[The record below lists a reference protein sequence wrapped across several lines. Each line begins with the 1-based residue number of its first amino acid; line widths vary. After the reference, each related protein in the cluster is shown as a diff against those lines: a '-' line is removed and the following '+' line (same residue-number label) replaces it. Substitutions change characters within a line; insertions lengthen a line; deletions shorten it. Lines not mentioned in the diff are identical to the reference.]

1 MSKHRS
7 NLFFTLAMLC
17 LTFVGIAQPKYNSP
31 YSRLGMG
38 DLFDQNFAIQSGMGG
53 LSTAFTDYAHL
64 NMVNPASYAHLE
76 VTAFEIGANARYSSL
91 ESGDAKANLWGGNLS
106 YLALG
111 FPMQNSINQVLDPR
125 KKKVKWGMAFGL
137 VPYTTVGYDIQTSKY
152 LPGTDTVR
160 LSYEGSGGTYRFTW
174 GNGIKINNFSAGLN
188 LGYVFGKISREHRV
202 VPDVSNA
209 YQEIFVDEFSVNGFV
224 WNIGLLYDLELDKD
238 RSDDEFSS
246 EKITFGLTANS
257 QSSITTNAS
266 YLYRIL
272 NPSYGATSVDTIGV
286 SPEVL
291 GEGSLPATFSASAM
305 YVKKNKM
312 KLGIQYDYAGWS
324 SYTNDA
330 KPDTLNNTM
339 RIAVGGE
346 YIPDYSSYNNYARKI
361 RYRAGAFYGTDPRT
375 AFNNSLTNYG
385 INVGLGFPVILPR
398 QRTSFVNVALE
409 LGKFGSTEALQ
420 ETYAKLSIGFTLN
433 DNTWF
438 FKRKF
443 N

>member
-17 LTFVGIAQPKYNSP
+17 LCYVGIAQPKYNSP

-38 DLFDQNFAIQSGMGG
+38 DLFDQNFANQSGMGG
-53 LSTAFTDYAHL
+53 LSTAFNDYAHL
-64 NMVNPASYAHLE
+64 NMLNPASFAHLQ
-76 VTAFEIGANARYSSL
+76 VTAFEVGANARYSSL
-91 ESGDAKANLWGGNLS
+91 QSGDSKADLWGGNIS

-111 FPMQNSINQVLDPR
+111 FPLQNSINQVLDPR
-125 KKKVKWGMAFGL
+125 KKKVKWGMAFAL
-137 VPYTTVGYDIQTSKY
+137 LPFTTVGYDIQTNKY
-152 LPGTDTVR
+152 LAGADTIR
-160 LSYEGSGGTYRFTW
+160 LSYEGTGGTYKFVW
-174 GNGIKINNFSAGLN
+174 GNGVKINNFSAGLN

-202 VPDVSNA
+202 IPDATNS
-209 YQEIFVDEFSVNGFV
+209 YQETFIDDFSINGFV
-224 WNIGLLYDLELDKD
+224 WNIGLQYDLELDKD
-238 RSDDEFSS
+238 RPEDEFSS
-246 EKITFGLTANS
+246 KKITFGLTANS
-257 QSSITTNAS
+257 KNSINTNAS
-266 YLYRIL
+266 LLYRSFNGTYNDL
-272 NPSYGATSVDTIGV
+272 DTIAAN
-286 SPEVL
+286 PEVL
-291 GEGSLPATFSASAM
+291 GKGTLPASFSVSAM
-305 YVKKNKM
+305 YVKKNKA
-312 KLGIQYDYAGWS
+312 KLGIQYDYSGWS

-339 RIAVGGE
+339 RIAIGGE
-346 YIPDYSSYNNYARKI
+346 YIPDYSSYNNYGRKI
-361 RYRAGAFYGTDPRT
+361 RYRAGVFYGTDPRT

-409 LGKFGSTEALQ
+409 LGKFGTPESLQ